1 MGTWH
6 IDKDRLKKTLT
17 KPIRNYEAHN
27 LLSNGLGDDEFL
39 DFLDELRMKNS
50 PNKIV
55 NDEVIKWLTKPD
67 WNDEVWLV
75 QSDVDEITN
84 NKVTDKYGKPDT
96 SPSLLE
102 NIANHI
108 DKKIEGETT

>member
-17 KPIRNYEAHN
+17 KPIRNCEAHN